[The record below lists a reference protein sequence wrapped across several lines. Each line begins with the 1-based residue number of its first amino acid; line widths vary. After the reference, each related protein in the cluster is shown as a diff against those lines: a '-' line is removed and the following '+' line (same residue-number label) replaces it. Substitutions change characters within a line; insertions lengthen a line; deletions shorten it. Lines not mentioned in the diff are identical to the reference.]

1 MEHVPH
7 QYEWG
12 RLNITN
18 TVMSKRYLRQLV
30 EGGYVTGY
38 DDPRM
43 PTLVG
48 LRRKGFTA
56 ESIKSFILYTGL
68 SRINSTTNADNLDF
82 FFKEEQKMITTRPM
96 AVLHPLKV
104 VIDNYPEGQ
113 IEYVDALNNMENE
126 ALGSRK
132 LAFGKYLYIDQ
143 EDFVEE
149 KPNRKWKRL
158 SVGDEVRL
166 MFAYFIKCNSVV
178 KDENGNIVEI
188 HCTYDPE
195 TKSGSGF
202 EGRKPNGTIHYVES
216 TTAKKATFNLFEPLI
231 FDETEETKGK
241 DFLERLNPNSWEKL
255 EGYVEASLE
264 DTKPLDRY
272 QFIRT
277 GYFCTDKLSTKDN
290 LIFNRTCSLK
300 SSFNPNNQN

>member
-48 LRRKGFTA
+48 LKRKGFTA
-56 ESIKSFILYTGL
+56 DSIKNFILYTGL
-68 SRINSTTNADNLDF
+68 SRINSTTNADNLDYF
-82 FFKEEQKMITTRPM
+82 LREEQKLIATRPM

-113 IEYVDALNNMENE
+113 IEYLDASNNMENE
-126 ALGSRK
+126 ALGTRK
-132 LAFGKYLYIDQ
+132 IAFGKYLYIEQ
-143 EDFVEE
+143 EDFIEE

-158 SVGDEVRL
+158 SLGDEVRL
-166 MFAYFIKCNSVV
+166 MHAYFIKANSVV
-178 KDENGNIVEI
+178 KDENGNTVEV

-202 EGRKPNGTIHYVES
+202 EGRKPNGTIHFVEA
-216 TTAKKATFNLFEPLI
+216 TTALPARFNLYEPLV

-241 DFLERLNPNSWEKL
+241 DFLERLNPNSWIKVD
-255 EGYVEASLE
+255 GYVEASLA

-272 QFIRT
+272 QFIRN
-277 GYFCTDKLSTKDN
+277 GYYCTDKESSKDH
-290 LIFNRTCSLK
+290 LVFNRTCPLK
-300 SSFNPNNQN
+300 SSF